1 MPFILSGVC
10 SLSEA
15 NYCSNPFEVFVLF
28 LVKLILVLYT
38 YLTSTTKIMLGL
50 FQLPFGGPEI
60 EGILLVFLIRRP
72 AKLTTTAV

>member
-1 MPFILSGVC
+1 MCAINQNVNMF
-10 SLSEA
+10 
-15 NYCSNPFEVFVLF
+15 FVLF
-28 LVKLILVLYT
+28 LVKLILVL

-50 FQLPFGGPEI
+50 FQLPFGGPKI